1 MVWNGIDGT
10 KSVVNSMPFPVQ
22 NPLKNQQNLRLVVH
36 GNQLTFKILL
46 LLGAKAYSI
55 GMTSLG
61 K

>member
-1 MVWNGIDGT
+1 VNGIDGT
-10 KSVVNSMPFPVQ
+10 KLGVNSIPFPVQ

-36 GNQLTFKILL
+36 CNQLTSKLPL

-55 GMTSLG
+55 GMTSLA